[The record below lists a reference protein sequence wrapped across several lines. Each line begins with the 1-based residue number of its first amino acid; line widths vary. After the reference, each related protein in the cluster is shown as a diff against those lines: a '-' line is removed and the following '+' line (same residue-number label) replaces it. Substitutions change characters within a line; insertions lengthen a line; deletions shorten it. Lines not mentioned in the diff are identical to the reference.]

1 MNSNNMNSNN
11 IKNNLINM
19 ILKKIMLSI
28 SDMDDFIKFIYLD
41 TYNNNSSRNRRILNI
56 YIKQIHK

>member
-1 MNSNNMNSNN
+1 MNSNNM
-11 IKNNLINM
+11 KNNLIIM

-28 SDMDDFIKFIYLD
+28 SDMDNFIKFIYLD

-56 YIKQIHK
+56 YYNFG